1 MARFS
6 SYTYVFRNRKKKT
19 VRRSKYMISKKMV
32 QALNKQVNNEIYS
45 AYLYLSMSSY
55 TNFIGLKGAANWF
68 MVQYQEEMVHAMKIY
83 DYVNSQG
90 NHAQLAAI
98 AAPPTEFG
106 TLLSMFEQTLKH
118 EQFITNCINELMDLA
133 IKEKDHATQIF
144 LQWFVTEQIEEEGND
159 NDIIAKLKLIG
170 DSPQGLMMIDRDMA
184 ARVFTP
190 PATTAA

>member
-1 MARFS
+1 
-6 SYTYVFRNRKKKT
+6 
-19 VRRSKYMISKKMV
+19 MISKKMV
-32 QALNKQVNNEIYS
+32 QTLNKQVNNEIYS

-55 TNFIGLKGAANWF
+55 TNYIGLKGAANWF

-90 NHAQLAAI
+90 NHAQLTAI

-170 DSPQGLMMIDRDMA
+170 DSPQGLMMVDKDLA

-190 PATTAA
+190 PAATTV

>member
-1 MARFS
+1 
-6 SYTYVFRNRKKKT
+6 
-19 VRRSKYMISKKMV
+19 MISKKMV

-55 TNFIGLKGAANWF
+55 TNYLGLKGAANWF

-98 AAPPTEFG
+98 AAPPTEYG

-159 NDIIAKLKLIG
+159 NDIIAKLKLVG
-170 DSPQGLMMIDRDMA
+170 DSPQGLMMIDRDLA
-184 ARVFTP
+184 ARVFVP
-190 PATTAA
+190 PAATAA

>member
-1 MARFS
+1 
-6 SYTYVFRNRKKKT
+6 
-19 VRRSKYMISKKMV
+19 MISKKMV

>member
-1 MARFS
+1 
-6 SYTYVFRNRKKKT
+6 
-19 VRRSKYMISKKMV
+19 MISKKMV
-32 QALNKQVNNEIYS
+32 QTLNKQVNNEIYS

-55 TNFIGLKGAANWF
+55 TNYIGLKGAANWF

-90 NHAQLAAI
+90 NHAQLTAI

-170 DSPQGLMMIDRDMA
+170 DSPQGLMMVDRDLA

-190 PATTAA
+190 PAATTV